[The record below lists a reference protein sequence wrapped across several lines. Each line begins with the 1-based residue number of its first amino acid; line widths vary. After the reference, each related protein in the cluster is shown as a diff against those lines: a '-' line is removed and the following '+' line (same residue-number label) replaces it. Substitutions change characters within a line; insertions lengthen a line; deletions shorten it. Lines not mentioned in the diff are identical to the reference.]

1 MSAAAGSPSTGAG
14 ASVVTF
20 GETMAMMS
28 SATAGPLQ
36 HARTLNLGIG
46 GSESNLAIALT
57 RLGTDTTWIG
67 RVGADSLGDLVLRE
81 IGAEG
86 VRVVGIRDPEAPT
99 GLMIKEHRTSSDTRV
114 WYYRRGNAGSRL
126 RPEDIDPELVRAASL
141 LHVTGITPALS
152 SSAADAT
159 FAAIAVAREAG
170 VPVSFDLNF
179 RGKLWT
185 AEQAGGVYRRIIAHS
200 DLVFAGDDEAAIAVG
215 AADSTGT
222 RLSPLE
228 LAHRLVDAGAGQAV
242 VKLGSRGA
250 VALVDGQEYTRDAV
264 RIHPV
269 DTVGAGDG
277 FVAGYLAEYLRGEDV
292 ATRLTTAVTVGAY
305 VCLSSGDWEGLPRR
319 SELAALGAT
328 EPVSR

>member
-1 MSAAAGSPSTGAG
+1 MSGAVASPGAGAG

-36 HARTLNLGIG
+36 HTRTMNLGIG
-46 GSESNLAIALT
+46 GSESNLAIALK
-57 RLGTDTTWIG
+57 RLGTDVTWIG

-86 VRVVGIRDPEAPT
+86 VRVVGIRDPDGPT

-114 WYYRRGNAGSRL
+114 WYYRRGSAGSRL
-126 RPEDIDPELVRAASL
+126 RPEDIDPALIRSASL

-152 SSAADAT
+152 ASAAEAT
-159 FAAIAVAREAG
+159 FAAIAVARDAG

-185 AEQAGGVYRRIIAHS
+185 AEQASVVYRRIIADA
-200 DLVFAGDDEAAIAVG
+200 DLVFAGDDEAAIAIG
-215 AADSTGT
+215 PAA
-222 RLSPLE
+222 PPME
-228 LAHRLVDAGAGQAV
+228 LAHRLVDAGAGQAI
-242 VKLGSRGA
+242 VKLGARGA
-250 VALVDGQEYTRDAV
+250 VAVVDGQEYSRDAV
-264 RIHPV
+264 RIQPV

-277 FVAGYLAEYLRGEDV
+277 FVAGYLAEYLRDEDV

-319 SELAALGAT
+319 GELAALGAA